1 MTHLDRRFDTRIPF
15 ETYLTAYV
23 EDKPTRGFT
32 VNISETGLYLQT
44 LPKTTAPGDTILGL
58 ELALPGV
65 PETIWAAGKLC
76 YGTEDD
82 YFQGRGVRFFAMAD
96 RHARLVRQFCYRL
109 RMKTLKQR
117 RTFAV
122 AA

>member
-23 EDKPTRGFT
+23 DDRPTRGFT
-32 VNISETGLYLQT
+32 VNISETGLYLNT
-44 LPKTTAPGDTILGL
+44 LPKTSAPADRAVGI

-82 YFQGRGVRFFAMAD
+82 YFQGRGVRFTAMAD
-96 RHARLVRQFCYRL
+96 RHARLVRHFCYRL
-109 RMKTLKQR
+109 RMQTAKQR
-117 RTFAV
+117 RTFHLPA
-122 AA
+122 